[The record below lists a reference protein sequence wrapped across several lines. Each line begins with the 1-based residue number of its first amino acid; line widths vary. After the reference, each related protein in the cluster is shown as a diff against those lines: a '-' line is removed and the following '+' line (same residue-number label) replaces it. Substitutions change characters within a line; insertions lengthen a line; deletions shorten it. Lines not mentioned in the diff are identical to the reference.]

1 MFWLQFTR
9 EFYRLGQQPEA
20 VASSPASAPAAP
32 ASVEV
37 NEPMDGAV
45 VVPIATVTQR
55 EIPTIA
61 AMHGRIR
68 ELEAALA
75 VSDRAREAFLSAMS
89 HELRTPLN
97 AIMGFSEMMKE
108 GVFGAIGNPTYQQY
122 AGHIHESGG
131 TLLSKVNDLLDIASL
146 DAGGVVIEEEDFT
159 LDTLFAELVEMHS
172 HSAFARHQTIRT
184 DCAPGIRLFADRR
197 KLLCAL
203 SHFLTNAMRHS
214 PEHAQVLIMAR
225 IQPDDGVILSVRDEG
240 EGIAPAQLGT
250 IRHALQQDSS
260 YKHIE
265 PGGLGLGLALS
276 RELADQHQGRLMI
289 DSIRHRGTVVSMI
302 LPKERILAGMPV
314 KRRRSL

>member
-1 MFWLQFTR
+1 MYWLHFTR
-9 EFYRLGQQPEA
+9 EFYRAGKQP
-20 VASSPASAPAAP
+20 VAAPAAASP
-32 ASVEV
+32 AISGMPDASAESM
-37 NEPMDGAV
+37 ESAV
-45 VVPIATVTQR
+45 VVPIATVTKHG
-55 EIPTIA
+55 IPTMA
-61 AMHGRIR
+61 SLEGRIR

-75 VSDRAREAFLSAMS
+75 ISDRSREAFLSSMS

-108 GVFGAIGNPTYQQY
+108 GVFGAIGNPTYHQY

-131 TLLSKVNDLLDIASL
+131 TLLSKINDLLDIASL
-146 DAGGVVIEEEDFT
+146 DAGGVVIEEQDFVLT
-159 LDTLFAELVEMHS
+159 DLFQELVEMHS
-172 HSAFARHQTIRT
+172 HGAFARNQTLRI
-184 DCAPGIRLFADRR
+184 DCVPGIRLFADRR

-214 PEHAQVLIMAR
+214 PEQAQILIMAR

-240 EGIAPAQLGT
+240 EGIAPAQLSI
-250 IRHALQQDSS
+250 IRQALQQDSS

-276 RELADQHQGRLMI
+276 RELADQHDGRLMI

-302 LPKERILAGMPV
+302 LPKERILAGMPA